1 MKNLLEFLLIHLV
14 NHPEDVVV
22 EETQLDTHIEYTLH
36 VHQEDMGRIIGK
48 QGSVIDAIRK
58 IARVR
63 AMKEGTRISVN
74 VAEATV
80 GTQPTESESYTTASD
95 EVTSDETVS
104 EELTADSIVAGQ

>member
-22 EETQLDTHIEYTLH
+22 EETQLDTHFEYTLH
-36 VHQEDMGRIIGK
+36 VNQEDMGRIIGK

-63 AMKEGTRISVN
+63 AMKENIRISVN
-74 VAEATV
+74 VAEATPAV
-80 GTQPTESESYTTASD
+80 
-95 EVTSDETVS
+95 ETVS
-104 EELTADSIVAGQ
+104 EEVATDESAADETV